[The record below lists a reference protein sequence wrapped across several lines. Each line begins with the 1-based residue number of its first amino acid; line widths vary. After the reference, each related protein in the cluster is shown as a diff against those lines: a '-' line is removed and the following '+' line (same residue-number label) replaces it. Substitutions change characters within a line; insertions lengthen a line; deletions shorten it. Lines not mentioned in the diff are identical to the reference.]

1 MALSNQEFIDWLDN
15 PASIKCVLVITQA
28 NDGNGEVPIYLSNR
42 NYISDNIGSADIA
55 PNIPF
60 LPILSNS
67 VEFTESLPL
76 NGTASISYGDLAINN
91 TNGEYDAWIDY
102 VWLNRPIEIFIGDIS
117 APVEDFTKIFSGLM
131 ADIAFSDRNTINL
144 HVRDILQR
152 LNTPIT
158 ESVLGNYGTQGA
170 SNVNKEAIKP
180 LVFGEVHNITP
191 LLIDS
196 ATLEYM
202 VHNGT
207 IESLIEVR
215 DNGVPVPFVQGAGN
229 AGTFTLLYP
238 PAGTVTCS
246 VQGDNKTVD
255 EFGDTQI
262 STYTNTVTKL
272 IQRIITGFGKSAE
285 AIVASEM
292 NLTNLNAF
300 NTAHQQAVGVYISD
314 RSNVLSVCQELAASI
329 GAQFVATRLGKIE
342 LLKLTSPTTGIF
354 DIDDNVILQK
364 SLSISNKPEVVGSV
378 KLGYCKNWTVQ
389 SGMVTGI
396 PEEHKD
402 MFALDYYIHTVTDGA
417 INTTYKLSAMPEQ
430 INTLLL
436 TNVGNI
442 VGIEATRRLNIFNKI
457 RLVYTMEC
465 TPTAM
470 TLKLGDMIN
479 LTHSRYGLSGTKF
492 GQIVSIT
499 TNWDTGIVKLEV
511 FV

>member
-117 APVEDFTKIFSGLM
+117 SPVEDFTKIFSGLM

-170 SNVNKEAIKP
+170 SNVNREAIEP

-238 PAGTVTCS
+238 C
-246 VQGDNKTVD
+246 
-255 EFGDTQI
+255 
-262 STYTNTVTKL
+262 
-272 IQRIITGFGKSAE
+272 
-285 AIVASEM
+285 
-292 NLTNLNAF
+292 
-300 NTAHQQAVGVYISD
+300 
-314 RSNVLSVCQELAASI
+314 
-329 GAQFVATRLGKIE
+329 
-342 LLKLTSPTTGIF
+342 LLYTSPSPR
-354 DIDDNVILQK
+354 D
-364 SLSISNKPEVVGSV
+364 
-378 KLGYCKNWTVQ
+378 
-389 SGMVTGI
+389 
-396 PEEHKD
+396 
-402 MFALDYYIHTVTDGA
+402 
-417 INTTYKLSAMPEQ
+417 
-430 INTLLL
+430 
-436 TNVGNI
+436 
-442 VGIEATRRLNIFNKI
+442 
-457 RLVYTMEC
+457 
-465 TPTAM
+465 
-470 TLKLGDMIN
+470 
-479 LTHSRYGLSGTKF
+479 
-492 GQIVSIT
+492 
-499 TNWDTGIVKLEV
+499 
-511 FV
+511 